1 MSKGKNAT
9 SIQKKLTS
17 VLDEGRLDFDTVVN
31 MRQNLE
37 KSIIEVLLKI
47 EKRVDGFKKI
57 GPNYIDLKNLMKTMD
72 TDLVNRY
79 CSDLQ
84 SYVTDIKSKLKGISN
99 LYR

>member
-1 MSKGKNAT
+1 MKAAK
-9 SIQKKLTS
+9 IFEII
-17 VLDEGRLDFDTVVN
+17 DR

-37 KSIIEVLLKI
+37 KSIVELLSKI
-47 EKRVDGFKKI
+47 EKRVEGFKKI
-57 GPNYIDLKNLMKTMD
+57 GPNYIDLKNFDKTMD
-72 TDLVNRY
+72 TDLVSRY